1 MEKRAKDSIFSK
13 CIKSARV
20 FFGVG
25 TIFILLFLILGQI
38 IFPDER
44 DFIFAKCE
52 VFEAQW
58 YHVPENGE
66 KVAVEV
72 PGKVEAEYGEKITL
86 VSTLPQ
92 GIYNG
97 ENLCFRTIWQD
108 VEIYIDGELRQ
119 SYNTNDSRPF
129 GINSAM
135 RYIFVDLQE
144 EDAGKEIMYRAS
156 SKSKYAGDIREIL
169 VGDRIGIW
177 IQFLQESGAR
187 TLIAVSLMMLS
198 MGCVIVCAVVRIVY
212 KKRLAINYL
221 AWTLFFGALW
231 MISEIEFRQLVFKN
245 VSILSSVTYW
255 CLMMIPITFVL
266 YINEIQN
273 SYYEKIFFVPLLYS
287 TLMTVTLTILQF
299 FDIVQFVEALIFM
312 HIGIGLAVITIVGT
326 LIVDTIKRRY
336 ADYFLAGIGVYGMLL
351 ATVLEVVLYYINVD
365 LSLGTVLAGGL
376 LFLFVMAVIKTGQDL
391 LRSEQKKQQAILARK
406 AQAKFLANMS
416 HEIRTPINAIIGMN
430 EMILRE
436 NDNKVIEDYAYNI
449 QSASDMLL
457 RLVNDVLDFSKI
469 ESGQLELVED
479 AYNLAELIQDEIL
492 LLKARAAGKPIS
504 IKIDIDSKLPTRL
517 WGDELRIKQIL
528 TNLLSNA
535 VKYTKEGMVTLK
547 AFFSRIDNENIVLEF
562 EVIDTGIGIRQ
573 EDLSKLFD
581 SFKRLELNKNR
592 NIQGTGLGLNIA
604 KMLVDLMHGKINV
617 QSEYEK
623 GSTFSVAIPQRVI
636 DNQQIGDF
644 EATLKKNRVEK
655 NTAENLFVAPEANV
669 LVVDDNEMNL
679 ALIKGLL
686 KRTQIHVDAV
696 SSGIKGYKVSRKKK
710 YDIIFMDHM
719 MPDLDGIET
728 LKMIREDKNNP
739 NCDGVVI
746 ALTANAIAGC
756 REMYLESGFNDYF
769 SKPIQADKLDELLIK
784 YLPTELVQ
792 RVGKQ
797 E

>member
-1 MEKRAKDSIFSK
+1 MDTRVKDSIFSK
-13 CIKSARV
+13 YIKYARG
-20 FFGVG
+20 FFGVA
-25 TIFILLFLILGQI
+25 TIFILLFLSLGQI

-44 DFIFAKCE
+44 DFIFAKCKM
-52 VFEAQW
+52 FEAQW
-58 YHVPENGE
+58 YHVLDTGE

-72 PGKVEAEYGEKITL
+72 PGKVEAEYGEEITL
-86 VSTLPQ
+86 VTTLPQ

-108 VEIYIDGELRQ
+108 VEIYIDGEIRQ
-119 SYNTNDSRPF
+119 SYNTDDSRPF

-135 RYIFVDLQE
+135 RYIFVDLKE
-144 EDAGKEIMYRAS
+144 EDAGKELMYRAS
-156 SKSKYAGDIREIL
+156 SQSKYTGDLREIWI
-169 VGDRIGIW
+169 GDRIGIW

-198 MGCVIVCAVVRIVY
+198 MGCVIVCAVVRVVY
-212 KKRLAINYL
+212 RKRLDINYL

-245 VSILSSVTYW
+245 VSVLSSVTYW
-255 CLMMIPITFVL
+255 CLMMIPVTFVL

-273 SYYEKIFFVPLLYS
+273 SYYEKVFFVPLVYS
-287 TLMTVTLTILQF
+287 TIMTATLTILQF
-299 FDIVQFVEALIFM
+299 LDIVQFVEVLIFM

-326 LIVDTIKRRY
+326 LIVDTIKRRN
-336 ADYFLAGIGVYGMLL
+336 ADYFLAGIGVYGMLF
-351 ATVLEVVLYYINVD
+351 ATVMEVVLYYINVD
-365 LSLGTVLAGGL
+365 LSLGTMLAGGL

-391 LRSEQKKQQAILARK
+391 LHSEQKKQQAILARK
-406 AQAKFLANMS
+406 EQAKFLANMS

-469 ESGQLELVED
+469 ESGRLELVED
-479 AYNLAELIQDEIL
+479 GYNLAELIQDEIL

-504 IKIDIDSKLPTRL
+504 IKIDIDSKLPSRL

-535 VKYTKEGMVTLK
+535 VKYTKEGMVTLR
-547 AFFSRIDNENIVLEF
+547 AFFSRIDNENIILEF

-617 QSEYEK
+617 KSEYEK
-623 GSTFSVAIPQRVI
+623 GSTFSVAIPQKVI

-644 EATLKKNRVEK
+644 EVTLKKNRVEK
-655 NTAENLFVAPEANV
+655 NTTENLFVAPEANV

-679 ALIKGLL
+679 ALVKGLL

-696 SSGIKGYKVSRKKK
+696 SSGIKGYKISRKKK

-728 LKMIREDKNNP
+728 LKMIREDKSNP

-769 SKPIQADKLDELLIK
+769 SKPIQADKLDELLIQ
-784 YLPTELVQ
+784 YLPAELVQ
-792 RVGKQ
+792 RVCDK